1 MAFKMKAGK
10 EGPMKKNYPSVF
22 KKDDNV
28 EYIDPGNF
36 DRAKDYLK
44 HTGKF
49 LGGKLKNIPENLK
62 KAAKKV
68 RTGVTGALDKKL
80 VGNQH
85 NLPEN
90 LKDKIEASPM
100 KNYKTPRDYEVFNMG
115 NRASAPIKKK
125 KKGY

>member
-22 KKDDNV
+22 KKDDV
-28 EYIDPGNF
+28 KYRDPADF
-36 DRAKDYLK
+36 DRAGDYLK

-49 LGGKLKNIPENLK
+49 LGGKLKNLG
-62 KAAKKV
+62 KKV
-68 RTGVTGALDKKL
+68 RTGVTGAFDKKL
-80 VGNQH
+80 VGDQH
-85 NLPEN
+85 KLPKN